1 MMKWRVQT
9 WALIVV
15 LTLGVSNAWAQQQ
28 KDPRLNPPV
37 APLPP
42 IMSGESSSKAL
53 LDDPVPVPQN
63 AVKPDE
69 SPLSGAEAFS
79 LGIKSSGRSYIQPAI
94 SFRLFADNSKSTA
107 TSVDD
112 WRAAGTVTGNIALQH
127 TRGRSQLGIDY
138 SGGSMSFSTLGSTR
152 WNSYHRLGFSEQISW
167 RRVTLQLADSMV
179 YLPESSF
186 GGGGFGGISSGLL
199 GGLGNGS
206 IGTGLGGGFGGG
218 LQPGIVPSQ
227 SILTGSG
234 RRISN
239 TAMGQI
245 QFTISPR
252 ASMTAGGS
260 YGLLRFLDSGF
271 ISSNNY
277 QFSTGYNYKLNPSDT
292 IGVTYSVSMMR
303 FGAINR
309 SGDFHNI
316 HLGYG
321 RRLTGRLAMRLSG
334 GPQYGTFTNPVS
346 GNGFRVSWGVQSSL
360 LYNFRNTDLGLSYS
374 HGASS
379 GSGVFVGS
387 DTDRVE
393 GNLSRQLTRMWSGSL
408 VFGFAHN
415 KGIQALNAVATN
427 RIVNTWHTGFQLRRP
442 LTRKASLNFNYNLT
456 GQSANNPVGCTGFAC
471 GRRPL
476 RHQFSLGIGWG
487 FGPYAID

>member
-15 LTLGVSNAWAQQQ
+15 LALGVSTAWAQQQ

-42 IMSGESSSKAL
+42 IMAGESSSKAL
-53 LDDPVPVPQN
+53 SDDPVPVPQN
-63 AVKPDE
+63 ALKPDE

-79 LGIKSSGRSYIQPAI
+79 LGIKSGGRSYVSPSINYMQ
-94 SFRLFADNSKSTA
+94 FADNNQRTST
-107 TSVDD
+107 SIDD
-112 WRAAGTVTGNIALQH
+112 WRTTGTLTGSLALQQ
-127 TRGRSQLGIDY
+127 TKSRSQLGINY
-138 SGGSMSFSTLGSTR
+138 SGGGSLFSNVSSSR
-152 WNSYHRLGFSEQISW
+152 FSYHRLGFSEQISW
-167 RRVTLQLADSMV
+167 RRVTLLLADSMT

-227 SILTGSG
+227 SILTGTGS
-234 RRISN
+234 RISN
-239 TAMGQI
+239 SAMGQI
-245 QFTISPR
+245 QIAISPR
-252 ASMTAGGS
+252 ASMTASGS
-260 YGLLRFLDSGF
+260 YGLLRFLESGF

-277 QFSTGYNYKLNPSDT
+277 QFSTGYNYKLNPADT
-292 IGVTYSVSMMR
+292 IGVVYSMNMLR
-303 FGAINR
+303 FGGINR
-309 SGDFHNI
+309 SADFHNI
-316 HLGYG
+316 HLAYG
-321 RRLTGRLAMRLSG
+321 RRLTGRLAMRLTG
-334 GPQYGTFTNPVS
+334 GPQFGTFTNPVS
-346 GNGFRVSWGVQSSL
+346 GTGNRVSWSVQSSL

-374 HGASS
+374 HGTSS

-393 GNLSRQLTRMWSGSL
+393 GSLSRQLTRMWSGNL

-415 KGIQALNAVATN
+415 KSIQALNAVATN
-427 RIVNTWHTGFQLRRP
+427 RNVNTWYTGFQLRRP
-442 LTRKASLNFNYNLT
+442 LSRKANLDFTYNLT
-456 GQSANNPVGCTGFAC
+456 GQSANNPVGCTGLAC
-471 GRRPL
+471 GRLPL
-476 RHQFSLGIGWG
+476 RHQFSLGLSWG